1 MTYSDA
7 RALPPCEFS
16 AHCLRL
22 LDDLDAPGEERAFQQ
37 GLLTD
42 TRDMQDEYLIDK
54 LRAHVPDCP
63 VCSAKIAEARSQRLQ
78 QRIALRRYLVDAES
92 RVPSTTD
99 SILSLARQMSPE
111 EMELPSTNQR
121 RQRYMLPE
129 VFLPLIQPRSSGLGN
144 GNGDGHLNHVTDSQH
159 PSAFHSSHWLRNGF
173 ALATAAALIFAA
185 LGVFNHFVF
194 HSSTQV
200 VHYEAKSW
208 PSVIISVSLLSSLPA
223 ISKFYNVDTSS
234 GAREQMTPTD
244 QSAQGTQ
251 YERVSPDGKDVLY
264 HFSSQ
269 GQIIY
274 TTLQLGKR
282 GSYVT
287 RVPAGG
293 ATSAIWL
300 DNEHILVAFT
310 QSGVEEFDNHTGI
323 AVKQFASLAN
333 VYLLFYHAPY
343 LYFQN
348 AQQTVIY
355 RSNLATGKKEQLIAD
370 AGGLYFTHCVLN
382 PAGSGI
388 YCEGRTDKLSRSG
401 SALYMVSGDG
411 SGARALSRRGILLG
425 FAPDHALLYL
435 QIALNYY
442 QVVKMGSTLQQ
453 DLVVMKNAAPSTAF
467 VGAGDAVLAPDGH
480 GLVVQD
486 GNQADSP
493 RGVWYDDL
501 TTQTSRELFTYLPGS
516 YEQLIGWDQL
526 RVTSTIATPRASVP
540 KLQVAAAA

>member
-7 RALPPCEFS
+7 KALPPCEFS

-22 LDDLDAPGEERAFQQ
+22 LDDLDAPGDERAFQQ

-42 TRDMQDEYLIDK
+42 ARDMQDEYLIEK
-54 LRAHVPDCP
+54 LRAHLPDCP
-63 VCSAKIAEARSQRLQ
+63 ICSAKVAEARALRLHQRM
-78 QRIALRRYLVDAES
+78 ALRRYLVDAES

-99 SILSLARQMSPE
+99 RILSMARQISPE
-111 EMELPSTNQR
+111 EMELPSTSQK

-129 VFLPLIQPRSSGLGN
+129 VFVPLIQPKSNESGN
-144 GNGDGHLNHVTDSQH
+144 GNGHFNHTTDQQP
-159 PSAFHSSHWLRNGF
+159 PSANHTSHWMRNGF

-185 LGVFNHFVF
+185 LGVFDHFVF
-194 HSSTQV
+194 HSSTPV
-200 VHYEAKSW
+200 LHYEAKNW

-223 ISKFYNVDTSS
+223 ISKFYNVDTTS
-234 GAREQMTPTD
+234 GAREQMPPTD
-244 QSAQGTQ
+244 QSAQETQ
-251 YERVSPDGKDVLY
+251 YERVSPGGKDILY
-264 HFSSQ
+264 HFSAQ

-274 TTLQLGKR
+274 TTLQLGQR

-293 ATSAIWL
+293 ANNAIWL
-300 DNEHILVAFT
+300 DDEHILVAFA
-310 QSGVEEFDNHTGI
+310 QSGVEEFDIHTGI
-323 AVKQFASLAN
+323 AVKQFASLTN

-355 RSNLATGKKEQLIAD
+355 RSNLATGEKEQLVAD
-370 AGGLYFTHCVLN
+370 AGGLYLTHCVLN

-388 YCEGRTDKLSRSG
+388 YCEGQTDKLSRSG

-435 QIALNYY
+435 QIALNNY
-442 QVVKMGSTLQQ
+442 QVVKLGSTPQQ
-453 DLVVMKNAAPSTAF
+453 DRVVMNNAAPATAF
-467 VGAGDAVLAPDGH
+467 VGAGDAMLAPDGH

-486 GNQADSP
+486 GNRADSV

-526 RVTSTIATPRASVP
+526 RVTSTTATPGASVTT
-540 KLQVAAAA
+540 LQVAA

>member
-7 RALPPCEFS
+7 KALPPCEFS

-22 LDDLDAPGEERAFQQ
+22 LDGLDAPGDERAFQQ

-42 TRDMQDEYLIDK
+42 ARDMQDEYLIEK

-63 VCSAKIAEARSQRLQ
+63 VCSAKVAEARSLRLQ
-78 QRIALRRYLVDAES
+78 QRMALRRYLVDAES

-99 SILSLARQMSPE
+99 RILSVARQMSPE
-111 EMELPSTNQR
+111 EMELPSPIQK

-129 VFLPLIQPRSSGLGN
+129 VFVPLIQPKSNGSGN
-144 GNGDGHLNHVTDSQH
+144 GNGHFNHATDQQP
-159 PSAFHSSHWLRNGF
+159 PSANHSSHWLRNGF
-173 ALATAAALIFAA
+173 ALAAAAALIFAA

-194 HSSTQV
+194 HSSTPAL
-200 VHYEAKSW
+200 HDEAKNW
-208 PSVIISVSLLSSLPA
+208 PSVIISVSILSSLPA
-223 ISKFYNVDTSS
+223 ISKFYNVDTTS
-234 GAREQMTPTD
+234 GAREQMMPTD
-244 QSAQGTQ
+244 QFARETQ
-251 YERVSPDGKDVLY
+251 YERVSPDGKDMLY
-264 HFSSQ
+264 HFSAQ

-274 TTLQLGKR
+274 TTLQLEQR
-282 GSYVT
+282 GSYIT

-293 ATSAIWL
+293 ANNAIWL
-300 DNEHILVAFT
+300 DNEHILVAFA
-310 QSGVEEFDNHTGI
+310 QSGVEEFDIHTGI
-323 AVKQFASLAN
+323 AVKQFASLTN

-355 RSNLATGKKEQLIAD
+355 RSNLATGEKEQLIAD
-370 AGGLYFTHCVLN
+370 TGGLYFTHCVLN

-388 YCEGRTDKLSRSG
+388 YCEGQTDKVSRSG

-411 SGARALSRRGILLG
+411 SGAQVLSRRGILLG
-425 FAPDHALLYL
+425 FAPDHALLFL
-435 QIALNYY
+435 QVALNNY
-442 QVVKMGSTLQQ
+442 QVVKLGQTPQQ
-453 DLVVMKNAAPSTAF
+453 DRVVMNNAAPATAF
-467 VGAGDAVLAPDGH
+467 VEAGDAMLAPDGH

-486 GNQADSP
+486 GNQTDSW
-493 RGVWYDDL
+493 RGIWYDDL

-526 RVTSTIATPRASVP
+526 RVTSTPATPGASVST
-540 KLQVAAAA
+540 LQVATAA

>member
-22 LDDLDAPGEERAFQQ
+22 LNDLDAPGEERAFQQ
-37 GLLTD
+37 VFLTD
-42 TRDMQDEYLIDK
+42 ARDKQDEYLIEK

-63 VCSAKIAEARSQRLQ
+63 VCSAKIAEARSLRLQ
-78 QRIALRRYLVDAES
+78 QRIAMRRYLVDAES

-99 SILSLARQMSPE
+99 RILSLARQMSPE
-111 EMELPSTNQR
+111 EMELPSTNPK

-129 VFLPLIQPRSSGLGN
+129 VFVQLIQPRSDGLDNSN
-144 GNGDGHLNHVTDSQH
+144 GNGHFNQATDSQH
-159 PSAFHSSHWLRNGF
+159 PSANHSSHWLRNGF

-185 LGVFNHFVF
+185 LGVFNHFMI
-194 HSSTQV
+194 HSGTPV
-200 VHYEAKSW
+200 LHDEAKNW
-208 PSVIISVSLLSSLPA
+208 PSVIISVSLLSTLPA

-274 TTLQLGKR
+274 TTLRMGQH

-287 RVPAGG
+287 RVTAGG
-293 ATSAIWL
+293 ANTAIWL
-300 DNEHILVAFT
+300 DNEHILLAFA
-310 QSGVEEFDNHTGI
+310 QSGVEEFDIHTGR
-323 AVKQFASLAN
+323 AVKQFASLRN

-355 RSNLATGKKEQLIAD
+355 RSNLATGEKEQLIAD

-382 PAGSGI
+382 PADSSI
-388 YCEGRTDKLSRSG
+388 YCEGQTDKLSRSG

-435 QIALNYY
+435 QIALNNY
-442 QVVKMGSTLQQ
+442 QVVKMGSTPQQ
-453 DLVVMKNAAPSTAF
+453 DLVVMKNAAPAMAF
-467 VGAGDAVLAPDGH
+467 VGAGDVMLAPDGH

-486 GNQADSP
+486 GNRADSL

-501 TTQTSRELFTYLPGS
+501 TTQTSRELFSYLPGS

-526 RVTSTIATPRASVP
+526 RVTSITATPGASVST
-540 KLQVAAAA
+540 LQAAA